1 MVGVDTTI
9 VIPMRDERA
18 TIATMV
24 EVLTTDKPLATR
36 ILLVDAGSTDGTV
49 QIAQDL
55 ARTHDLVDVI
65 EVGAVWP
72 GRARNIGVA
81 ASSTQWVLLL
91 DAGVDVGPELVG
103 SLITARDRQPHARMI
118 IGSYACLS
126 TPRWRSA
133 VIIATKPPR
142 SECDGHRGRYDF
154 MPCLIER
161 DFFCE
166 LGGFHDWRA
175 GEDLDFVRRARSKA
189 NTVICTSNARIIWE
203 MAPTRSAMIRK
214 WLTYSFHNARNG
226 TSWHRPVLG
235 YAVLG
240 LGLAAA
246 AYPLVGWWALSAL
259 LVPHLA
265 RTIVRYHRH
274 CCGEDDEVRG
284 GALVFS
290 QALAA
295 SLLADIATLVG
306 VLRWRVV
313 RGIGR

>member
-9 VIPMRDERA
+9 VIPLRDERA

-24 EVLTTDKPLATR
+24 EVLTTDEPLATR

-189 NTVICTSNARIIWE
+189 NTVICTSNARIVWE

-274 CCGEDDEVRG
+274 CCGEDDEVQG

>member
-9 VIPMRDERA
+9 VIPLRDERA

-24 EVLTTDKPLATR
+24 EVLTTDEPLATR

-103 SLITARDRQPHARMI
+103 SPITARDRQPHARMI

-274 CCGEDDEVRG
+274 CCGEDDEVQG

>member
-9 VIPMRDERA
+9 VIPLRDERA

-24 EVLTTDKPLATR
+24 GVLTTDEPLATR

-189 NTVICTSNARIIWE
+189 NTVICTSNARIVWE

>member
-9 VIPMRDERA
+9 VIPLRDERA

-24 EVLTTDKPLATR
+24 EVLTTDEPLATR

-214 WLTYSFHNARNG
+214 WVTYSFHNARNG

-240 LGLAAA
+240 LGLTAA

-274 CCGEDDEVRG
+274 CCGEDDEVQG